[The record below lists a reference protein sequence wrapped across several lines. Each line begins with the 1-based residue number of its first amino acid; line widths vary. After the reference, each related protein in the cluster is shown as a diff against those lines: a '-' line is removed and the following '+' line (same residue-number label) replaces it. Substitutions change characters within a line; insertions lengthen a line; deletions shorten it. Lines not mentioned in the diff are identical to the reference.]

1 MFRTHSNQ
9 GAGFTLLEIMV
20 TVSIVAILTTVVVAS
35 FGTARE
41 QARDAQRQTDL
52 RTVEA
57 ALALYKN
64 KYGMYPAGCRDVPTT
79 DINVPQFSGQVGSAY
94 ACPSGSE
101 QYIVG
106 LAPEFIPKLPVDPRL
121 NPDSTIA
128 SGYVYMVNS
137 ERSVY
142 KFMALNTVE
151 TKTVAIDDEFSRC
164 DSSWNLGFGSVSFED
179 QALCRRTPSAPS
191 GNATASADPTLVC
204 QSAAGYATSYAV
216 SAGFSSD
223 TGGNTVSP
231 DRGREYDTEIVRCG

>member
-1 MFRTHSNQ
+1 
-9 GAGFTLLEIMV
+9 MV

-64 KYGMYPAGCRDVPTT
+64 KYGEYPAGCRGVPTT
-79 DINVPQFSGQVGSAY
+79 DINAPQFSGQVGSAY

-121 NPDSTIA
+121 NGSN

-151 TKTVAIDDEFSRC
+151 TAEIDQDHPLFRC
-164 DSSWNLGFGSVSFED
+164 GADFVTGISGSGESYD
-179 QALCRRTPSAPS
+179 DPGICQRTPTSPSNNPS
-191 GNATASADPTLVC
+191 GPLDSCRLPAQYQTTF
-204 QSAAGYATSYAV
+204 AV
-216 SAGFSSD
+216 SGGFSNDARGVSD
-223 TGGNTVSP
+223 QE
-231 DRGREYDTEIVRCG
+231 RGREYDTEIVRCG